1 MSRFGHL
8 VLVFTLALAVGIG
21 RAQAPSAAGPG
32 EGCRNASTTAAMR
45 ACENARYQAADQ
57 RLNEVYAQL
66 MKDLDAGRREKL
78 RAAER
83 VWLQFRDAN
92 AEFLGS
98 AAAGGTLEPLL
109 RITALADMTEARAAE
124 LAKVKV
130 R

>member
-8 VLVFTLALAVGIG
+8 VLIFTLVLAAGIG
-21 RAQAPSAAGPG
+21 WAQAPSPADPG

-45 ACENARYQAADQ
+45 ACENARYQAADL
-57 RLNEVYAQL
+57 RLNGLFAQL
-66 MKDLDAGRREKL
+66 MKDLDPSRREKL
-78 RAAER
+78 RAAQR
-83 VWLQFRDAN
+83 AWLQFRDAN
-92 AEFLGS
+92 AEFLAS

-109 RITALADMTEARAAE
+109 RITALADMTEARAAG